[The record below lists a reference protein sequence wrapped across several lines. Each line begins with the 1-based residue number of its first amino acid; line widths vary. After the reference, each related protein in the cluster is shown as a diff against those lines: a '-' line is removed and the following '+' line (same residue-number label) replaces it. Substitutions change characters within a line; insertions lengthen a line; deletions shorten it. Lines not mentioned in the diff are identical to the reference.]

1 MGKLPKL
8 AAAKSKNEDSAGE
21 GQIVSITSP
30 KNARRTSQ
38 ESEVGRTVKA
48 MLKRGGSMQS
58 LLSLGSRKSNRS
70 GSSGG
75 FAGARLPSTAQT
87 IAGAAA
93 CILVTWIGSVS
104 VLLMMVALRY
114 NGPVVDLAREGYVLA
129 AAERVGSEAVQVL
142 GAADA
147 ARQVV
152 DYAVQRQLYFEPQD
166 YDGVRLALEPVFAA
180 RKPLRAVDMT
190 FDTRNVSIT
199 LRRVVGAGID
209 RLLVQSDSEDCF
221 EKLGR
226 FGCLD
231 GAPFR
236 EMSWFQIGLK
246 LPGGQE
252 ADNSTGPP
260 MSFQWNEG
268 PGFVPHVEGAL
279 VQSARAVAW
288 SPAHSLIFRSV
299 FPGSRGNLSV
309 IARAVVEV
317 TEVASEDRLDDKETL
332 GDLGAIYVCDASGT
346 LISTLMPG
354 QKALIESPTGAAH
367 FRSMW
372 ELSGWA
378 AEVGKQYFEEA
389 RQSGTSS
396 FQAGTVHV
404 AIRAVR
410 GNHHFFVVAA
420 SQRNAFADPS
430 MELICSAAQGIVVS
444 PYPAVAIVLVLCFIL
459 IQINARRKKR
469 RVQPEERLAQAEKS
483 LAMLRSRTV
492 KSERSLSLR

>member
-1 MGKLPKL
+1 MP
-8 AAAKSKNEDSAGE
+8 
-21 GQIVSITSP
+21 
-30 KNARRTSQ
+30 
-38 ESEVGRTVKA
+38 
-48 MLKRGGSMQS
+48 
-58 LLSLGSRKSNRS
+58 
-70 GSSGG
+70 
-75 FAGARLPSTAQT
+75 
-87 IAGAAA
+87 
-93 CILVTWIGSVS
+93 
-104 VLLMMVALRY
+104 
-114 NGPVVDLAREGYVLA
+114 
-129 AAERVGSEAVQVL
+129 
-142 GAADA
+142 
-147 ARQVV
+147 
-152 DYAVQRQLYFEPQD
+152 
-166 YDGVRLALEPVFAA
+166 
-180 RKPLRAVDMT
+180 
-190 FDTRNVSIT
+190 
-199 LRRVVGAGID
+199 GID

-332 GDLGAIYVCDASGT
+332 GDLGAVRCPRDPGISVPPIPTAKIYVCDASGT

-354 QKALIESPTGAAH
+354 QKALIESPTGVAH

-459 IQINARRKKR
+459 IQINARCSVELLWPPLKLWIFKGYT
-469 RVQPEERLAQAEKS
+469 LW
-483 LAMLRSRTV
+483 
-492 KSERSLSLR
+492 

>member
-8 AAAKSKNEDSAGE
+8 GKGQSHGSGAE
-21 GQIVSITSP
+21 GNVLSISSP
-30 KNARRTSQ
+30 KANGHRDSRG
-38 ESEVGRTVKA
+38 SEDAGALRK
-48 MLKRGGSMQS
+48 MLKRAGSMQS
-58 LLSLGSRKSNRS
+58 LLSLGSRRSQRS

-75 FAGARLPSTAQT
+75 FGGARLPSTANT
-87 IAGAAA
+87 IAGVAA
-93 CILVTWIGSVS
+93 CIILSWVGSVS
-104 VLLMMVALRY
+104 VCLMLVSLRY
-114 NGPVVDLAREGYVLA
+114 TGPVVDLARERYVLA
-129 AAERVGSEAVQVL
+129 AADRVGSEAAQVF

-147 ARQVV
+147 ARQAV
-152 DYAVQRQLYFEPQD
+152 DYAVQRQLYFEPED
-166 YDGVRLALEPVFAA
+166 YDDLSLALEPVFAA
-180 RKPLRAVDMT
+180 MKPLRAVDMT

-199 LRRVVGAGID
+199 LRRVVGKGID
-209 RLLVQSDSEDCF
+209 KLLVQSDAADCF

-231 GAPFR
+231 GAPFW
-236 EMSWFQIGLK
+236 EMSWFQIGVN

-268 PGFVPHVEGAL
+268 PGFVPNVEGAL

-309 IARAVVEV
+309 IGRAVVEV
-317 TEVASEDRLDDKETL
+317 TDVAADNRLDDKETL
-332 GDLGAIYVCDASGT
+332 GDIGAIYVCDAAGT

-354 QKALIESPTGAAH
+354 QKARIDSPSGVAH
-367 FRSMW
+367 FRNVW

-378 AEVGKQYFEEA
+378 AEVGKDYFDEA
-389 RQSGTSS
+389 HQKGSAS
-396 FQAGTVHV
+396 FQASNVHV

-410 GNHHFFVVAA
+410 GSNHFFVVVA
-420 SQRNAFADPS
+420 SRRNAFADPS
-430 MELICSAAQGIVVS
+430 MELICSVAQGIVVS
-444 PYPAVAIVLVLCFIL
+444 PYPAVAIVLGTCFIL
-459 IQINARRKKR
+459 IQVNARRKKR

-483 LAMLRSRTV
+483 LAMLRSRTTM
-492 KSERSLSLR
+492 RSLR